1 MSAPQASGEVA
12 EIGTLD
18 SAYPF
23 ANTKALPFA
32 LFNSLRSSS
41 PVPLTVVCPGCKKR
55 FTVSE
60 KFAGQKGPCPK
71 CKIEITIPALEDQV
85 VIHAPDSG
93 TLKDSKGRAVSRPI
107 LREET
112 RFSPKV
118 AIGVAVAAIV
128 VLVLALIVR
137 RGPDDDPIPAMIP
150 ILGAILFAPPLALG
164 GYSVLRKDEL
174 EPYTGKDLLIRVSAC
189 AGSYAFLWAAFWFVS
204 SQLGPFNITQLVYI
218 LPLFVL
224 ASGFAA
230 FASLDL
236 EYLMGVLHYS
246 FYLLVTGGLALFIG
260 IEMFAS
266 ATG

>member
-1 MSAPQASGEVA
+1 M
-12 EIGTLD
+12 
-18 SAYPF
+18 
-23 ANTKALPFA
+23 
-32 LFNSLRSSS
+32 
-41 PVPLTVVCPGCKKR
+41 PLTVVCPGCKKR

-93 TLKDSKGRAVSRPI
+93 TLKDSKGRAVSKPI

-118 AIGVAVAAIV
+118 AIGVGVAVVI
-128 VLVLALIVR
+128 VLVLAVILR
-137 RGPDDDPIPAMIP
+137 RGPDSEPIEPIIP

-164 GYSVLRKDEL
+164 GYSFLRSDEL
-174 EPYTGKDLLIRVSAC
+174 EPYTGMDLLIRVLSC
-189 AGSYAFLWAAFWFVS
+189 GGSYAFLWGAFWFVS
-204 SQLGPFNITQLVYI
+204 SQLGPFETPYLLMLV
-218 LPLFVL
+218 LPLVF
-224 ASGFAA
+224 AGGFAA

-236 EYLMGVLHYS
+236 DYMMGLVHYG

-260 IEMFAS
+260 VDLFGLAS
-266 ATG
+266 G